1 MSKKT
6 TPPPKKNLPKTDNS
20 YLLDRWESAMEKGS
34 SKWLIA
40 SLMLSVLFSI
50 LLFDIKISDLNDDS
64 LYIEG
69 GYNFAEDIHHAFTAN
84 APLYPLI
91 LSIPIKFFGINL
103 FVLKSLSVLF
113 TTLHL
118 YILFLAF
125 RKRIPYLVIIPV
137 MILLAVNSYIQY
149 FASLTFTES
158 LYMMLQALFIYYFFN
173 VLEKTKGDTSIKTT
187 WKYWILLGVV
197 VFLLNFCK
205 NIAIGAAGAV
215 VLLLIMEKRW
225 MHLLYAIGGI
235 AIIRVTADM
244 IRTFIWGNSQF
255 ASQSSLLMQV
265 DPYNPSKGLETFSGF
280 VQRFLDNTSLYISKR
295 LYQILGFISPDSTA
309 TKAGLIFITIV
320 FFIIALIAALR
331 NKNHYILFSIFFSL
345 VMMALTFIVLQKQ
358 WDQPRMILIYVPYIL
373 IIIYYGIFQ
382 IFRKTSAGIIYIL
395 FISIFTLSSFL
406 TTARKSADN
415 IPKLKKNLAGDQLYG
430 YTEDWVNMLKMSRY
444 CADSLPANSYV
455 ASRKAPMSFVYS
467 GGKRFYPVYTVF
479 STDADS
485 VLNTFKQEKVTH
497 IMIASL
503 RRNPKK
509 IDGYTI
515 NTFERLLSPVAKK
528 YPEKLVLVKKI
539 GETEPAYLYEI
550 KY

>member
-1 MSKKT
+1 MSKKNS
-6 TPPPKKNLPKTDNS
+6 PPPKKNLPKADNS
-20 YLLDRWESAMEKGS
+20 YLLDRWELSLEKCS
-34 SKWLIA
+34 TKWLTGTLLL
-40 SLMLSVLFSI
+40 SLLFSI

-91 LSIPIKFFGINL
+91 LSVPIKIFGINL
-103 FVLKSLSVLF
+103 FILKSLSVLF

-137 MILLAVNSYIQY
+137 LILLAVNSYIQY

-158 LYMMLQALFIYYFFN
+158 LYMLLQALFIYYFFN

-205 NIAIGAAGAV
+205 NIAIGAAGVV
-215 VLLLIMEKRW
+215 VLLLIIEKRW

-244 IRTFIWGNSQF
+244 IRTVIWGNSQF

-320 FFIIALIAALR
+320 FFIIALIVALR

-444 CADSLPANSYV
+444 CADSLPENSYV

-528 YPEKLVLVKKI
+528 YPDKLRLVKRI
-539 GETEPAYLYEI
+539 GETEPTYLYEI